1 MYSSLIM
8 LYASYV
14 IDGKWDIDNIAP
26 VFKTQVEELIA
37 ERAKKIEVGE

>member
-1 MYSSLIM
+1 MYSSLIL

-14 IDGKWDIDNIAP
+14 MDGMWEIENIAP

-37 ERAKKIEVGE
+37 ERAKKKEIGE